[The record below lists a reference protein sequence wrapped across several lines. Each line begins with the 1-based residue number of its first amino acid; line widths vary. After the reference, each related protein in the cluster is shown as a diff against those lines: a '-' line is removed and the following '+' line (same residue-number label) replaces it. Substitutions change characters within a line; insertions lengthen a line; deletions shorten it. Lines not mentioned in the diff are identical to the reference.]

1 MNTAIEQMLKNYRIE
16 NIYDQKNAMKEIMQE
31 IVLCGLSR
39 AGFFQKAAFYGGT
52 ALRIFYGLDR
62 FSEDLDF
69 SLVTAD
75 PDFDL
80 SDYFPVLEK
89 EVRAFGLHVTIQE
102 KEKTKESNIRSAFLQ
117 GNTKEHLLLFYADG
131 DLAGSV
137 ARSEVVKIKFEVD
150 INPPEYAGFEHK
162 YRLLPTPYEVNLY
175 DMPSLFAG
183 KIHAVLCRAWKSRIK
198 GRDLYDYVF
207 YLSRGSAVNQKHLR
221 ARLLQSGFI
230 SEDVECTL
238 PELRRMLYERFDAI
252 DFRQAKQDV
261 EPFIRD
267 TASLNMWNADF
278 FKQITAGLQFCGEEK
293 IRSTLQ

>member
-1 MNTAIEQMLKNYRIE
+1 
-16 NIYDQKNAMKEIMQE
+16 MK
-31 IVLCGLSR
+31 
-39 AGFFQKAAFYGGT
+39 
-52 ALRIFYGLDR
+52 
-62 FSEDLDF
+62 
-69 SLVTAD
+69 
-75 PDFDL
+75 
-80 SDYFPVLEK
+80 
-89 EVRAFGLHVTIQE
+89 
-102 KEKTKESNIRSAFLQ
+102 
-117 GNTKEHLLLFYADG
+117 GNTKEHLLLFYADE

-137 ARSEVVKIKFEVD
+137 ARSEVVKIKLEVD
-150 INPPEYAGFEHK
+150 IHPPEYAGFEHK

-207 YLSRGSAVNQKHLR
+207 YLSRGSVVNQKHLR

-238 PELRRMLYERFDAI
+238 PELRHMLYERFDTI

-278 FKQITAGLQFCGEEK
+278 FKQITAGLRF
-293 IRSTLQ
+293 

>member
-1 MNTAIEQMLKNYRIE
+1 MNTAIEQMLKNYQIE

-69 SLVTAD
+69 SLVTAA

-80 SDYFPVLEK
+80 TVYFPVLEK

-102 KEKTKESNIRSAFLQ
+102 KEKTKESNIRSAFLK
-117 GNTKEHLLLFYADG
+117 GNTKEHLLLFYADE

-207 YLSRGSAVNQKHLR
+207 YLSRGSAVNQKHLQ

-238 PELRRMLYERFDAI
+238 PELRHMLYERFDAI

-278 FKQITAGLQFCGEEK
+278 FKQITARLRF
-293 IRSTLQ
+293 